1 MRYILSF
8 LLFLLVT
15 TTYSQNAFI
24 TTWKTDNPGVSEDNQ
39 INIPTFPGETYN
51 YTVDWG
57 DGIIESNFTGDATH
71 TYSFPGVYQ
80 VSIEGSFPRIFF
92 NNQDD
97 REKILSIDQWGTIQ
111 WSSMENAFYGCSN
124 LDMLSLDIPV
134 LSGVTSMASMFS
146 RCMTM
151 EADISIGS
159 WNTSTITNMSS
170 AFNET
175 FQFNSNIGAWDVGNV
190 TNMSRMFNASFNF
203 NQDIGN
209 WNVSNVRA
217 MDFMFGAAF
226 EFNQDIGNWDVSQV
240 ENMSYMLYNLFNFN
254 HNLTRWNVS
263 SVTNMSGMFA
273 SCNSFNQDISTWDV
287 SNVTNMA
294 SMFANARIF
303 NQDLG
308 VWNVAKV
315 TTMAFMFNLAYDFDQ
330 DIGTWDIGKVTDMT
344 GMFNEVSLALENYDN
359 TLQAWSS
366 LTDIENSVVL
376 GGGNSQY
383 CGGSIARKN
392 LMENYGWTITDG
404 GEYCPETPDEIWLE
418 AECAIVG
425 SNWGIVNNNKASRN
439 AYLLSSLGVQSIP
452 PTDVNSIVAF
462 TFNAVQGSYNLYG
475 RLKILTAESGGLWLR
490 INNGEWLNWKNN
502 PVNAQ
507 FEWYALNNEVDTDIL
522 SIPLQDGNNLIEI
535 ANHEVGM
542 AFDKLYVVS
551 TSRLPSGFGDISSN
565 CEQRPFVTTW
575 KTDIVYEG
583 DTRITIPTISG
594 GYNFNVDWG
603 DGTQDIGV
611 TNTIEHYYSTP
622 GTYTVS
628 ITGKYPRLYPYE
640 NTDSD
645 KLVSIDSW
653 GDIQWLSMADAFSN
667 CDNVD
672 LLATDVPDL
681 SRVTSLKS
689 MFLACYDFIGN
700 ESISNWDVSGIK
712 NFNNMFGFASQFNQ
726 DLTNWDVS
734 NGTNFSSMFSD
745 AVSFNGDI
753 TSWNMVNAQE
763 FSWMFLNASSF
774 NQPIGNW
781 IINSVEFMNSMFEG
795 ATSFNQDLGSW
806 NIQNVQ
812 GINNMFKGVVLST
825 ENYDNLLKGW
835 SGLPSLKTNLDFDAG
850 VSNYCNALEARQSII
865 DNYGWV
871 IRDAGISC
879 PFITTWKTDNPG
891 LSEDNQINIP
901 TFSGEIYDYTVDWGD
916 GIIESNFIGDATHT
930 YANSGTYQVSIS
942 GVFPRIYFNNYLDA
956 ITDAQKILTV
966 NQWGE
971 IEWKS
976 MESSFLGCKNLDIIA
991 TDMPDLSNVTSLT
1004 SMFAVCTSLQGNVSM
1019 NSWNLSNVN
1028 SINGMFGSAENFNIY
1043 VGDWNVSS
1051 VTDMGGMFYDA
1062 LSFNQDI
1069 GNWNVANVTNMS
1081 SLFYGATNFNQ
1092 NIGEWDISNVTNM
1105 NNMFDH
1111 AISFNQDIG
1120 NWDVSNVT
1128 EMSSMF
1134 TNADAFNGDISGWDV
1149 SKVQYMDGMFYGAAR
1164 FNQNIGN
1171 WNVSN
1176 VIGMQAMLGYTEAFN
1191 QDISGWNVGNVIT
1204 MNSLFNGAVSFDQD
1218 IGEWNVS
1225 NVENMQAIF
1234 YGATQFD
1241 QDLSKWDVSNVT
1253 NMLFMLNDSGV
1264 SIGNYDLLL
1273 NSWSQQS
1280 LQNSVQFEASN
1291 IQYCDGENARQYLT
1305 DTYGWIITDGGKV
1318 PFCNEDNDLDGV
1330 LDHLDNCLE
1339 TRPNVTVNENG
1350 CEVIAS
1356 DAIMVYGATPTCP
1369 GESNGSISITS
1380 ALTDYNFNIAIEGPI
1395 SSDYNG
1401 ISLNENLEIPNLI
1414 TGLYTITISIPDI
1427 SHSQTYGI
1435 QINEVGTISGKRESL
1450 NTKAKTASYNVEGSY
1465 TYTVDVNGEMKTFN
1479 FMTSGINEIQ
1489 LTDLAEFNAI
1499 SISGE
1504 SDCQGVVT
1512 DSFAFSEGVI
1522 MYPTI
1527 TTGEVFVEGFDESS
1541 TVLVYDLAGRLVLS
1555 QILSEQGSNLID
1567 LRALENGMY
1576 PTVIQ
1581 SKENS
1586 KTFKIIKR

>member
-1 MRYILSF
+1 MRCLLTSIF
-8 LLFLLVT
+8 CLFLSLS
-15 TTYSQNAFI
+15 YAQSEFI

-39 INIPTFPGETYN
+39 ITIPSYFGNITQFN
-51 YTVDWG
+51 VAWG
-57 DGIIESNFTGDATH
+57 DGTETTFTSSANITH
-71 TYSFPGVYQ
+71 TYSVPGTYIVE
-80 VSIEGSFPRIFF
+80 ITGDFIGLNF
-92 NNQDD
+92 NNDGD
-97 REKILSIDQWGTIQ
+97 KEKIISVDQWGAIPWASTQTAFRGCTNLNVIATDSPDLSQ
-111 WSSMENAFYGCSN
+111 VSSMNQMFFECS
-124 LDMLSLDIPV
+124 SL
-134 LSGVTSMASMFS
+134 
-146 RCMTM
+146 
-151 EADISIGS
+151 IG
-159 WNTSTITNMSS
+159 
-170 AFNET
+170 
-175 FQFNSNIGAWDVGNV
+175 
-190 TNMSRMFNASFNF
+190 NASFNNWDTSNVSSMDSLFAYCTLF
-203 NQDIGN
+203 NQPIGNWNVENVINLGGTFLGCSSFNQYIGDWDVQNVESMVFTFGEATAFNQNIGN
-209 WNVSNVRA
+209 WNVSNVVS
-217 MDFMFGAAF
+217 MFWTF
-226 EFNQDIGNWDVSQV
+226 IN
-240 ENMSYMLYNLFNFN
+240 
-254 HNLTRWNVS
+254 
-263 SVTNMSGMFA
+263 A
-273 SCNSFNQDISTWDV
+273 SSFNQDISNWNISSVTDLSGMFMGATSFNQPIGLWDIRNVTRVSNLFSNAQNFNQPLENWNLTNVTDTSNMFYYAYAFNQDISNWDVSTVTKMNGMFNGATTFNQSISNWNVSSAIDMSRMFQYAYSFNQNLENWDVGQVTDMSSMFEGANSFNQNIGGWDVGNVVNMFRTFTSATLFNQPIGNWNVSNVTNMEMMFWNTINFNQPLENWNVSNVTNMKELFSGSSIFNQELNSWDV
-287 SNVTNMA
+287 SNVTNMLG
-294 SMFANARIF
+294 MFTGCSAF
-303 NQDLG
+303 NKSLFS
-308 VWNVAKV
+308 WN
-315 TTMAFMFNLAYDFDQ
+315 TTSVNN
-330 DIGTWDIGKVTDMT
+330 MT
-344 GMFNEVSLALENYDN
+344 GMFF
-359 TLQAWSS
+359 
-366 LTDIENSVVL
+366 
-376 GGGNSQY
+376 
-383 CGGSIARKN
+383 
-392 LMENYGWTITDG
+392 
-404 GEYCPETPDEIWLE
+404 E
-418 AECAIVG
+418 A
-425 SNWGIVNNNKASRN
+425 
-439 AYLLSSLGVQSIP
+439 
-452 PTDVNSIVAF
+452 D
-462 TFNAVQGSYNLYG
+462 
-475 RLKILTAESGGLWLR
+475 
-490 INNGEWLNWKNN
+490 
-502 PVNAQ
+502 
-507 FEWYALNNEVDTDIL
+507 
-522 SIPLQDGNNLIEI
+522 
-535 ANHEVGM
+535 
-542 AFDKLYVVS
+542 
-551 TSRLPSGFGDISSN
+551 
-565 CEQRPFVTTW
+565 
-575 KTDIVYEG
+575 
-583 DTRITIPTISG
+583 
-594 GYNFNVDWG
+594 
-603 DGTQDIGV
+603 
-611 TNTIEHYYSTP
+611 
-622 GTYTVS
+622 
-628 ITGKYPRLYPYE
+628 
-640 NTDSD
+640 
-645 KLVSIDSW
+645 
-653 GDIQWLSMADAFSN
+653 
-667 CDNVD
+667 
-672 LLATDVPDL
+672 
-681 SRVTSLKS
+681 
-689 MFLACYDFIGN
+689 
-700 ESISNWDVSGIK
+700 
-712 NFNNMFGFASQFNQ
+712 
-726 DLTNWDVS
+726 
-734 NGTNFSSMFSD
+734 
-745 AVSFNGDI
+745 
-753 TSWNMVNAQE
+753 
-763 FSWMFLNASSF
+763 SF
-774 NQPIGNW
+774 NQPIGEWDISNVTNLRAMFFGADLFNQSIGNW
-781 IINSVEFMNSMFEG
+781 NVSNVTDMSSMFER
-795 ATSFNQDLGSW
+795 ATGFSQNLGNW
-806 NIQNVQ
+806 NISQVNTLA
-812 GINNMFKGVVLST
+812 NMFNDAGISQ
-825 ENYDNLLKGW
+825 ENYDETLIGWANLPFIQDNVL
-835 SGLPSLKTNLDFDAG
+835 FDAG
-850 VSNYCNALEARQSII
+850 VSTYCFGESAKLKLINE
-865 DNYGWV
+865 YGWE
-871 IRDAGISC
+871 ISDGGKANC

-901 TFSGEIYDYTVDWGD
+901 TFPGETYDYTVDWGD

-976 MESSFLGCKNLDIIA
+976 MENSFLGCKNLDVIA
-991 TDMPDLSNVTSLT
+991 TDMPDLSNVTSLA

-1043 VGDWNVSS
+1043 VGDWNVTS
-1051 VTDMGGMFYDA
+1051 VTDMGGMFFDA

-1204 MNSLFNGAVSFDQD
+1204 MNSLFNGAGSFDQD

-1264 SIGNYDLLL
+1264 SVVNYDLLL

-1280 LQNSVQFEASN
+1280 LQNNVQFEASN

-1318 PFCNEDNDLDGV
+1318 PFCNEDNDLDGI
-1330 LDHLDNCLE
+1330 LDHLDTCLE
-1339 TRPNVTVNENG
+1339 TSPNVIVNDNG
-1350 CEVIAS
+1350 CEIIAA
-1356 DAIMVYGATPTCP
+1356 DAILVYGATPTCP
-1369 GESNGSISITS
+1369 GEANGSISISS

-1414 TGLYTITISIPDI
+1414 TGLYTVTVSIPDI
-1427 SHSQTYGI
+1427 SYSQTYGI
-1435 QINEVGTISGKRESL
+1435 QINEVGTISGKRDSL
-1450 NTKAKTASYNVEGSY
+1450 NTTVKTASYNVEGSY
-1465 TYTVDVNGEMKTFN
+1465 TYTVDVNGELKTFN

-1499 SISGE
+1499 SITGE

-1555 QILSEQGSNLID
+1555 QILSGKGSNSID

-1586 KTFKIIKR
+1586 KAFKIIKQ